1 MYSLTAY
8 ENLPLSQLADKL
20 NINFYAIIEALC
32 LNARNQLAN
41 LKMLDI
47 HKVTAPYTKLC
58 EELLNKIS
66 AHLEYRRNA
75 LLAYIND
82 LGNKAD
88 SSHDCST
95 CSGRCDMEH
104 ASHVMQLKESH
115 QDVFNAIYRLKAI
128 EMPLYVNAPYNS
140 VYRILCNEMMLID
153 EMIAELFY
161 LEEQGLIPGILESQ
175 KKINAGS

>member
-1 MYSLTAY
+1 MYALTVY
-8 ENLPLSQLADKL
+8 QNLPLSQLADKL
-20 NINFYAIIEALC
+20 NINFYVVIEALC
-32 LNARNQLAN
+32 LKARNQLAN

-47 HKVTAPYTKLC
+47 HRVTASYTELC

-66 AHLEYRRNA
+66 AHLEYRRKA
-75 LLAYIND
+75 LLVYIND

-88 SSHDCST
+88 NSHDCST

-115 QDVFNAIYRLKAI
+115 QDIFNAIHRLRAVV
-128 EMPLYVNAPYNS
+128 MPLYMNAPYNS
-140 VYRILCNEMMLID
+140 VYRMLCNEMMLID

-161 LEEQGLIPGILESQ
+161 LEEHGLIPGILESQ